1 MMAGGDSG
9 GELSQS
15 PAGKYQIA
23 DICPDIG
30 KRATMPLQELK
41 AKVRVLVLSCRS
53 QRNEILLL
61 SCGRIRMTG
70 LCCHPDPS

>member
-41 AKVRVLVLSCRS
+41 AKVRDLAHVCDG
-53 QRNEILLL
+53 NY
-61 SCGRIRMTG
+61 CN
-70 LCCHPDPS
+70 